1 MVSESGIQGSDG
13 DRFSG
18 GEVMNLLFNFF
29 EDSNEGIIGKE
40 AERRSCMV
48 KCEETLLEFRGGH
61 VRFP

>member
-18 GEVMNLLFNFF
+18 GQVMNLLFNFF

-40 AERRSCMV
+40 Q
-48 KCEETLLEFRGGH
+48 KEE
-61 VRFP
+61 VVW